1 MQLRNYKEKGMN
13 AIYRKGCIVLA
24 AMVSFVLTV
33 ASPGIAAEGDIRLPQ
48 PSLKSDVSIE
58 QALAARRSLR
68 TYADT
73 PVTLSDLA
81 QLLWAAQG
89 ITEPEKGFRTA
100 PSGMAGYPLK
110 VYAAAFNVTGVPQG
124 VYRYEPSGHE
134 LVLVTGGDTRDSF
147 KRESRSAGA
156 ESRDTSAED
165 SASSTSRPGMAGHA
179 DPIPT
184 AAAVFVITADTK
196 KAFGA
201 SGYYLE
207 AGHVAQNIV
216 LQCVSLDMGGVTMA
230 GFSAD
235 NLKKVLKLPE
245 NEVPVYVIPVGKK

>member
-1 MQLRNYKEKGMN
+1 MN
-13 AIYRKGCIVLA
+13 AMSRKGSIVFLG
-24 AMVSFVLTV
+24 MVSFVLIV
-33 ASPGIAAEGDIRLPQ
+33 ASLGIAAEGDIKLPQ

-58 QALAARRSLR
+58 QALASRRSLR
-68 TYADT
+68 TYSDK
-73 PVTLSDLA
+73 PVTLKDLS

-100 PSGMAGYPLK
+100 PSGLARYPLT
-110 VYAAAFNVTGVPQG
+110 VYAAVFNITGVPQG
-124 VYRYEPSGHE
+124 VYRYEPAGHV
-134 LVLVTGGDTRDSF
+134 LVLVTGGDTRSSF
-147 KRESRSAGA
+147 ERKARPASPEG
-156 ESRDTSAED
+156 RDA
-165 SASSTSRPGMAGHA
+165 SASTSTASASRPTVAGHA

-184 AAAVFVITADTK
+184 APAVLVITADTK
-196 KAFGA
+196 KTYAA

-235 NLKKVLKLPE
+235 TLKKVLKLSE
-245 NEVPVYVIPVGKK
+245 NEVPVYEIPVGKK